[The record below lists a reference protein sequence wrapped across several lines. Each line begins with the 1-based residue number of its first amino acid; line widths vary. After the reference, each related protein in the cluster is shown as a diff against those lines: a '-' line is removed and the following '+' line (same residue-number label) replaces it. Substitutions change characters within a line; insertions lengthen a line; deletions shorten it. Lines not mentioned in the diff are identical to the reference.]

1 MTQEGWAVWEGA
13 ARRQYDWVGG
23 QGLSPILGPWG
34 TDPTGDQT
42 RRRASELSTIA
53 AQSAADQVP
62 PWGALHTGPP
72 APRHAGA
79 HGRRRPPPHPRQA
92 PDTLPLQPAPCEK
105 ADSLALAA
113 QGSGAGS
120 YVPGTPAASK

>member
-42 RRRASELSTIA
+42 RRRASELSIIA

-79 HGRRRPPPHPRQA
+79 HGRRRPLSTHGKHPTR
-92 PDTLPLQPAPCEK
+92 
-105 ADSLALAA
+105 SLCNLLLARRLT
-113 QGSGAGS
+113 
-120 YVPGTPAASK
+120 VWH

>member
-79 HGRRRPPPHPRQA
+79 HAHGRRRPPPHPRQA

-105 ADSLALAA
+105 ADR
-113 QGSGAGS
+113 
-120 YVPGTPAASK
+120 VWH

>member
-42 RRRASELSTIA
+42 RRRASELSIIA

-79 HGRRRPPPHPRQA
+79 HGRRRPLRTHGKHPTRSLCNLLLA
-92 PDTLPLQPAPCEK
+92 RRLTESGTSCPGVWCWVLRTRYPC
-105 ADSLALAA
+105 SL
-113 QGSGAGS
+113 
-120 YVPGTPAASK
+120 